1 MAPEASGSWLAT
13 LPLPAPQNTHCSPT
27 EAHRPGAGT
36 VGGKGGPS
44 QGHSQGWASVAGAVT
59 SSAGPI
65 GPIPRQSKLPRGRD
79 LPAPTPAGPCSGGQA
94 RDVLPWAPPLPEDK
108 PLPLP
113 HQRFVSSR
121 SLPAGLPVVAPVGSC
136 PWTAL
141 PHASAPAPVLGRA
154 CCVPWLSSGSPGDST
169 NIEARA
175 RTRDGWRAWTPAF
188 RKASGRFQRAA
199 GAGDGDR
206 SPTRSPVAT
215 LHSLSFP
222 CTPALP
228 RPMVSTP

>member
-1 MAPEASGSWLAT
+1 MAQEASGSWLAT
-13 LPLPAPQNTHCSPT
+13 LLLPAPQNTHCSPT
-27 EAHRPGAGT
+27 EAHRPGVGT

-44 QGHSQGWASVAGAVT
+44 QVHSQGWASVAGAVT

-121 SLPAGLPVVAPVGSC
+121 SLL
-136 PWTAL
+136 
-141 PHASAPAPVLGRA
+141 
-154 CCVPWLSSGSPGDST
+154 
-169 NIEARA
+169 ARA
-175 RTRDGWRAWTPAF
+175 SGGGPCRVVPVDSAASCQRPNSRAGQGLLRALAVLRVT
-188 RKASGRFQRAA
+188 GR
-199 GAGDGDR
+199 
-206 SPTRSPVAT
+206 
-215 LHSLSFP
+215 LHQH
-222 CTPALP
+222 
-228 RPMVSTP
+228 